1 MLLLVG
7 DAGVGPVVA
16 VVGVVLQRGGGCFCW
31 AGGRGRGRW
40 MLQVCAH

>member
-16 VVGVVLQRGGGCFCW
+16 VVGVVLQRGGGCSATCKYVDAMSMFI
-31 AGGRGRGRW
+31 
-40 MLQVCAH
+40 V